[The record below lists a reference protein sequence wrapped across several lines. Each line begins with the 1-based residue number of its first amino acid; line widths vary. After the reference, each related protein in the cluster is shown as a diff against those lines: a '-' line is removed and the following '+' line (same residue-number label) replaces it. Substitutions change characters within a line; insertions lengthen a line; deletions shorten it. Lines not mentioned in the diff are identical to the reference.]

1 MDVNSTGRGL
11 RHAGIQILAPRYL
24 AEQATGKL
32 LIFRS
37 PACPPAPKG
46 AEVEGLME
54 VITSTAGPARGMDT
68 QTLRDGEGGGE
79 DRGETSHDPLHAL
92 PHP

>member
-32 LIFRS
+32 LISRS

-54 VITSTAGPARGMDT
+54 VITSTAGPARGTDT

-79 DRGETSHDPLHAL
+79 DRGETSHDSLHAL